1 MFLPGY
7 AVEAGFIQ
15 QAPGF
20 ASILATAGGQMFF
33 SLSLAMGAMITYGSY
48 LGKGENLAKNAG
60 IIVTADAI
68 VATLA
73 GVAVIPAA
81 IANGIVE
88 IRSGA
93 TVLDAATGLE
103 RAMTLAD
110 IQLGGPS
117 LLFVTL
123 QDVFRSMGT
132 IGPLFGT
139 IFYLL
144 VLIAAISSAVSLME
158 VVIACFLDRSA
169 ERGKRGNRPAVV
181 ALVSLAI
188 AAEGAVVAADGLGTN
203 GLWVPFQK
211 TFGVIGAFNGSWLE
225 FMSAVSEGIA
235 MPLGALLMSLMVAWE
250 LRPKA
255 LLEEIH
261 LGGSQKIDG
270 FFTVCIRYVVP
281 LAMLL
286 ILAGQRDEIFPLR
299 MFS

>member
-1 MFLPGY
+1 MIVRSLSLPNAMEGLKFMFLPGY

-123 QDVFRSMGT
+123 QDVFRSMGA

-158 VVIACFLDRSA
+158 VVIAWFPGPLCRAWKTGKSTC
-169 ERGKRGNRPAVV
+169 RGGVGEFGYRGGG
-181 ALVSLAI
+181 SC
-188 AAEGAVVAADGLGTN
+188 GSCG
-203 GLWVPFQK
+203 W
-211 TFGVIGAFNGSWLE
+211 FGHQWT
-225 FMSAVSEGIA
+225 M
-235 MPLGALLMSLMVAWE
+235 GALSKDLWRDRGLQW
-250 LRPKA
+250 
-255 LLEEIH
+255 
-261 LGGSQKIDG
+261 Q
-270 FFTVCIRYVVP
+270 
-281 LAMLL
+281 LA
-286 ILAGQRDEIFPLR
+286 
-299 MFS
+299 